1 MNAIAETAEISMPP
15 LKTLL
20 RVGGVVCRVDAI
32 TEGDKLYLTDIA
44 STETRTCHWPVL
56 RSAMSRGVVSLAED
70 LAVEQALMVP
80 VHLRAREQSLIE
92 GIPVAFRTEKA
103 LGVMLT
109 KRRWIH
115 ALQRHGV
122 VNFNP
127 SDFLRAAIKDVEHE
141 FREIC
146 PYGVDALYEAARTLR
161 RNQGDH
167 RSLLP
172 QFHLRG
178 GPGGRR
184 LDPAVERIIDQA
196 LEQAANPVSGKLRAM
211 KVHNAV
217 NAMVQQHN
225 SAIAIIQRP
234 GLVIEMPQH
243 PDDET
248 KKRALEVP
256 SLPTV
261 TRRFNDRFT
270 PYAICVRNEG
280 KKRADQR
287 FREAG
292 VRIRVDHALDIVH
305 YDDTDTAVFL
315 IDPRTNLPWGRCWL
329 TAGVDEHTSAV
340 LGYSLSE
347 RPRSSE
353 SAFEAVVHGI
363 YPKDPGSPDFSL
375 CRGKWEWY
383 GQHGIVNLDNASYN
397 ATLQLQASVLEF
409 DAEIAF
415 SRPHHPTDKPDIEHF
430 NHRVKFEFIQDLPGW
445 VGPKEDRELLNVGL
459 GSAVMSIDEFRKRL
473 MAWIVDEYSNK
484 PCGKDGKTP
493 REAWREQFLDTEPLL
508 PRRRPSQELMGTIYQ
523 KLTFRDSGGLLR
535 MRLRYQSTQ
544 LEELRKRLGARAE
557 VWVRYLPSNLSYLYV
572 LDPLSKNYLKV
583 PCIEDVR
590 YVQGLTNY
598 QQSLILKKARL
609 MKLRSPGLVQMHEAR
624 QALIADTKDLM
635 KSKKLR
641 QRKLGYQVHRAGLD
655 VPLEELSELADVPAR
670 KPLVIETMVSAVE
683 DMVADVDEVE
693 FELDEEMEL
702 E

>member
-1 MNAIAETAEISMPP
+1 MNPSTEVAEISMPS

-20 RVGGVVCRVDAI
+20 RVGGVVCRIDAI
-32 TEGDKLYLTDIA
+32 TEGDKLYLTDVA
-44 STETRTCHWPVL
+44 STESRSCHWPAL

-70 LAVEQALMVP
+70 SAVEQALMVP
-80 VHLRAREQSLIE
+80 VHLRAGEQSLIE
-92 GIPVAFRTEKA
+92 GIPVAFRTKKA

-127 SDFLRAAIKDVEHE
+127 SDFLRAVIKDVEHE
-141 FREIC
+141 FRESC

-184 LDPAVERIIDQA
+184 LDPAVERIVDQA
-196 LEQAANPVSGKLRAM
+196 LEQAANPASGKLRAV
-211 KVHNAV
+211 KVHNTV
-217 NAMVQQHN
+217 NAMVYLHN
-225 SAIAIIQRP
+225 AGNA
-234 GLVIEMPQH
+234 G
-243 PDDET
+243 T
-248 KKRALEVP
+248 ALEVP
-256 SLPTV
+256 SVPTV

-270 PYAICVRNEG
+270 PYAVCVRNEG
-280 KKRADQR
+280 KKRADQK

-292 VRIRVDHALDIVH
+292 ARIRVDRALDIVH

-315 IDPRTNLPWGRCWL
+315 IDPRTGLPWGRCWL
-329 TAGVDEHTSAV
+329 TVGVDEHTSAV

-415 SRPHHPTDKPDIEHF
+415 ARPHHPTDKPDIEHF

-459 GSAVMSIDEFRKRL
+459 GSAVMSLDEFRKRL
-473 MAWIVDEYSNK
+473 MAWIVDEYSNN
-484 PCGKDGKTP
+484 PCGKEGKTP
-493 REAWREQFLDTEPLL
+493 REAWREQFLDTAPLL
-508 PRRRPSQELMGTIYQ
+508 PRRRPSQELMGTIFQ

-535 MRLRYQSTQ
+535 MRLRYQSPQ

-557 VWVRYLPSNLSYLYV
+557 VWVRFLPSSLSYLYV

-583 PCIEDVR
+583 PCIEDIR

-624 QALIADTKDLM
+624 QALVADTNELM
-635 KSKKLR
+635 KSKMLR
-641 QRKLGYQVHRAGLD
+641 QRKLGYQVHKSGLD
-655 VPLEELSELADVPAR
+655 VPTEETSELVDVPAH
-670 KPLVIETMVSAVE
+670 KPLVIEAMVSAVE
-683 DMVADVDEVE
+683 YMVAEMDEVE
-693 FELDEEMEL
+693 FELDEDMEA